1 MELVSLLGTLGKSVK
16 EAREM
21 GRKFG
26 VVEGASRGKGKG
38 GFLTLG
44 GGGLDDAWSQGLGGD
59 GGLGGGSNAEGL
71 SMDGGYVM

>member
-26 VVEGASRGKGKG
+26 VVEGVLKGKGKNG
-38 GFLTLG
+38 YSMG
-44 GGGLDDAWSQGLGGD
+44 GGGMDDVWNQGLSGD
-59 GGLGGGSNAEGL
+59 GGLGGGSNGEGL
-71 SMDGGYVM
+71 NMEGSYVM